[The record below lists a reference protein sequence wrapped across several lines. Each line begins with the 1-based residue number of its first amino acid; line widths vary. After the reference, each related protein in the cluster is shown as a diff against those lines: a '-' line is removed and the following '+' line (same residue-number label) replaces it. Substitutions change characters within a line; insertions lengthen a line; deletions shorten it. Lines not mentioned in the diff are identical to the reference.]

1 MREPEGEGLAARA
14 PDSPAAARP
23 RPAAACPTAA
33 TAEREE
39 AGCAA
44 QPRAALAARATVAL
58 WTPEARRGQP
68 GTGGAGRR
76 DRAGRRSALPSSAT
90 RPLPPACSARAC
102 ALRAPLPLMSCGA
115 RGLAGFGG
123 RAPAPAPRA
132 QPARGE
138 SPRLVPTRGAPPR
151 SGSHVPA
158 TSVSSSTH
166 LEKERHD
173 VVRGTHLLLVFDT
186 WMGGVP
192 SLVSDTDEQ
201 RSGRTGRHGRKGPVH
216 GVVTSRKI

>member
-58 WTPEARRGQP
+58 WTPEARRGQL

-115 RGLAGFGG
+115 RGLAGLGG
-123 RAPAPAPRA
+123 RAPAPPPHRA
-132 QPARGE
+132 ALPGE
-138 SPRLVPTRGAPPR
+138 PPRLVSTRVPPPSPERLAGPGYFCFSHPPR
-151 SGSHVPA
+151 KKKIKILRDQGDICCWSLTPNAGPF
-158 TSVSSSTH
+158 
-166 LEKERHD
+166 LRLRH
-173 VVRGTHLLLVFDT
+173 RCAEQ
-186 WMGGVP
+186 W
-192 SLVSDTDEQ
+192 SD
-201 RSGRTGRHGRKGPVH
+201 RVGR
-216 GVVTSRKI
+216 

>member
-58 WTPEARRGQP
+58 WTPEARRGQL

-90 RPLPPACSARAC
+90 RPLPPAFFARAC
-102 ALRAPLPLMSCGA
+102 ALRTPRHLMSCEA
-115 RGLAGFGG
+115 RGLAGLGG
-123 RAPAPAPRA
+123 RAPTPPPQPP
-132 QPARGE
+132 QPAWENHLALCLRE
-138 SPRLVPTRGAPPR
+138 APPHPTPPPPR
-151 SGSHVPA
+151 SGLLGPA
-158 TSVSSSTH
+158 TSVSLTH
-166 LEKERHD
+166 LEKKD
-173 VVRGTHLLLVFDT
+173 KMWSGGHLLLVFDT
-186 WMGGVP
+186 WMRVP
-192 SLVSDTDEQ
+192 SSVSGTDKQ
-201 RSGRTGRHGRKGPVH
+201 SSGRTGREGKGQCMV
-216 GVVTSRKI
+216 